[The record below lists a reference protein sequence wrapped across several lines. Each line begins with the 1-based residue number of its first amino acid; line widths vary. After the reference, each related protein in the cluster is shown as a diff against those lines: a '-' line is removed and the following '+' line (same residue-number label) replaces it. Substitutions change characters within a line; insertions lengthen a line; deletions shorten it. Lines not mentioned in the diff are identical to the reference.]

1 MVWIFTE
8 CLNVLLASTSFW
20 RSLTLPLFVHFAQ
33 RPVSFVIQYI
43 LALAF
48 VLDRFFTLEH

>member
-8 CLNVLLASTSFW
+8 CLNVLLATTSFW
-20 RSLTLPLFVHFAQ
+20 RSLTLPLFVRFAH

-48 VLDRFFTLEH
+48 VLDWVFTLEH